1 MSTDNNKNPITVLNA
16 LDLVIKAV
24 NKHIEENKFS
34 RDFNDLINV
43 PDFVVDVAQATDS
56 DVADMLSDVFNK

>member
-1 MSTDNNKNPITVLNA
+1 MSTDNDKNPITVLNA

-56 DVADMLSDVFNK
+56 DVADMLSDVFNE

>member
-1 MSTDNNKNPITVLNA
+1 MSTDNDKNPITVLNA

-56 DVADMLSDVFNK
+56 DVANMLSDVFNK

>member
-1 MSTDNNKNPITVLNA
+1 MSTDNDKNHITVLNA

>member
-1 MSTDNNKNPITVLNA
+1 MSTDNDKNTITVLNA

-43 PDFVVDVAQATDS
+43 PDFVVDITQATDS
-56 DVADMLSDVFNK
+56 DVTDMLSDVFNK

>member
-1 MSTDNNKNPITVLNA
+1 MSTDNDKNPITVLNA

-56 DVADMLSDVFNK
+56 DVADMLSDIFNK

>member
-1 MSTDNNKNPITVLNA
+1 MSTDNDKNPITVLNA
-16 LDLVIKAV
+16 LDLVTKAT
-24 NKHIEENKFS
+24 NKHVEENKFS

-43 PDFVVDVAQATDS
+43 PDFIVDVAQATDS

>member
-1 MSTDNNKNPITVLNA
+1 MSTDNNKSPITVLHA
-16 LDLVIKAV
+16 LDLVTKAT
-24 NKHIEENKFS
+24 NKHVEENKFS

-56 DVADMLSDVFNK
+56 DVTDMLSDVFNK

>member
-1 MSTDNNKNPITVLNA
+1 MSTDNDKNPITVLNA

>member
-1 MSTDNNKNPITVLNA
+1 MSTDNDKNPITVLNA
-16 LDLVIKAV
+16 LDLVTKAT

-43 PDFVVDVAQATDS
+43 PDFIVDVAQATDS

>member
-1 MSTDNNKNPITVLNA
+1 MSTDNDKNPITVLNA
-16 LDLVIKAV
+16 LDLVTKAT
-24 NKHIEENKFS
+24 NKHVEVNKFS

>member
-1 MSTDNNKNPITVLNA
+1 MSTDNDKNPITVLNA

-43 PDFVVDVAQATDS
+43 PDFIVDVAQATDS

>member
-1 MSTDNNKNPITVLNA
+1 MSTDNDKNPITVLNA

-24 NKHIEENKFS
+24 NKHIEKNKFS

-43 PDFVVDVAQATDS
+43 PDFVVDITQATDS
-56 DVADMLSDVFNK
+56 DVTDMLSDVFNK

>member
-1 MSTDNNKNPITVLNA
+1 MSTDNDKNPITVLNA
-16 LDLVIKAV
+16 LDLVTKAT
-24 NKHIEENKFS
+24 NKHVEENKFS

-56 DVADMLSDVFNK
+56 DVADMLSDVFNE

>member
-1 MSTDNNKNPITVLNA
+1 MSTDNDKNPITVLNA
-16 LDLVIKAV
+16 LDLVTKAT
-24 NKHIEENKFS
+24 NKHVEENKFS

>member
-1 MSTDNNKNPITVLNA
+1 MSTDNDKNPITVLNA
-16 LDLVIKAV
+16 LDLVTKAT
-24 NKHIEENKFS
+24 NKHVEENKFS

-56 DVADMLSDVFNK
+56 DVADMLSDIFNK

>member
-1 MSTDNNKNPITVLNA
+1 MSTDNDKNPITVLNA

-34 RDFNDLINV
+34 RDFNDVINV

>member
-1 MSTDNNKNPITVLNA
+1 MSTDNDKNPITVLNA
-16 LDLVIKAV
+16 LDLVTKAT
-24 NKHIEENKFS
+24 NKHVEVNKFS

-56 DVADMLSDVFNK
+56 DVADMLSDVFNE

>member
-1 MSTDNNKNPITVLNA
+1 MSTDNDKNPITVLNA
-16 LDLVIKAV
+16 LDLVTKAT
-24 NKHIEENKFS
+24 NKHVEVNKFS

-56 DVADMLSDVFNK
+56 NVADMLSDVFNK

>member
-1 MSTDNNKNPITVLNA
+1 MSTDNDKNPITVLNA
-16 LDLVIKAV
+16 LDLVTKAT
-24 NKHIEENKFS
+24 NKHVEENKFS

-43 PDFVVDVAQATDS
+43 PDFVVDIAQATDS

>member
-1 MSTDNNKNPITVLNA
+1 MSTDNDKNPITVLNA

-56 DVADMLSDVFNK
+56 DVADML